1 MLLRKNPDIYGG
13 AIRCKSEFV
22 VGHGHVRRERK
33 RISISGTLSLGAA
46 TQRHIRAQRTRP
58 KCRRCCTAL
67 DGHLFL
73 SRLLILPSQ
82 QSRDLEVIEKVERYR
97 LYGLPSRK
105 SENIC
110 QRSVDVKANPHYG
123 RCFAALISTDLWH
136 KEYPGGVSS
145 ILPLTPP

>member
-1 MLLRKNPDIYGG
+1 M
-13 AIRCKSEFV
+13 AAES
-22 VGHGHVRRERK
+22 RK

-82 QSRDLEVIEKVERYR
+82 QSRDLEVIEKAERYR
-97 LYGLPSRK
+97 RYGLLLRK

-110 QRSVDVKANPHYG
+110 QRSVAG
-123 RCFAALISTDLWH
+123 RALSAAA
-136 KEYPGGVSS
+136 EYIFRYQLFIPYALT
-145 ILPLTPP
+145 ILPGISWITPTNSDLLICRK